1 MNSSMEHAQ
10 PLAGMDHP
18 DALYR
23 AAGWA
28 AGDAGPVRTASTTR
42 SAICPCCTRKMQR
55 VMRVRVT
62 NSDATESRWVAL
74 CAMCAASMLSTN
86 PRTIVGGRIRPRLRN
101 AG

>member
-1 MNSSMEHAQ
+1 MNSRMEHTQ

-28 AGDAGPVRTASTTR
+28 AGTACPVRPTTR
-42 SAICPCCTRKMQR
+42 SAICPCCSRKMQR

-62 NSDATESRWVAL
+62 NSDATESKWIAL

-86 PRTIVGGRIRPRLRN
+86 PRTVVGGRIRPRLRS